1 MAKIPYV
8 PAQIEIEYKD
18 EPRGGSLKTKLPFG
32 LCKKYGIDLPD
43 DATPRDAWN
52 ALKGIG
58 ISVKDE
64 YKKAFGDK
72 DKDKNDNE
80 PKPDEKTIEAR
91 RDKIFGNRGDQQHFI
106 YQGAF
111 NEQYCKE
118 QFDQGDDM
126 HKEIILSTLE
136 NSGITYRMSTRDQ
149 CFSATGRVEL
159 TVNPNY
165 GGEDNSYTKG
175 EVFYHESFHAVD
187 GAYASYW
194 GGMLSH
200 TYTDENGKSLY
211 DVLKSEKRGFAGKIP
226 EIEKMRN
233 DERDN
238 MMIADGIDAKK
249 IESDWDKVKANLSK
263 FSYGS
268 PEYNSYKDS
277 ENFKTAYQNYRDLS
291 RSQIIYNRKLNK
303 KYGFLSDIMSQ
314 YNSSMGM
321 GHSMS
326 YWKKD
331 KYNSSSE
338 FFAEVGAC
346 GATNKEAL
354 EVVRKYFPTSVEYAE
369 KLIRGIH
376 SGTIKKTR

>member
-1 MAKIPYV
+1 MAKQPYV
-8 PAQIEIEYKD
+8 PAEIEIVNKE

-43 DATPRDAWN
+43 DATPRDAWD

-72 DKDKNDNE
+72 DKDKKDNVS
-80 PKPDEKTIEAR
+80 KPGEKTIEAR
-91 RDKIFGNRGDQQHFI
+91 RDKIFGNRGVQQHFM
-106 YQGAF
+106 YQGDF
-111 NEQYCKE
+111 NEQYCKD
-118 QFDQGDDM
+118 QFDKGDDM

-136 NSGITYRMSTRDQ
+136 NSNITYRKSTRDQ

-159 TVNPNY
+159 TVDRTY
-165 GGEDNSYTKG
+165 GGEDNSYAKG

-211 DVLKSEKRGFAGKIP
+211 DVLKAEKRGFASKIP
-226 EIEKMRN
+226 EITEM
-233 DERDN
+233 RDN
-238 MMIADGIDAKK
+238 EVNSLMLKDGIDAKK
-249 IESDWDKVKANLSK
+249 IETEWSDVRYKLSS
-263 FSYGS
+263 FAWGS
-268 PEYNSYKDS
+268 PEYNA
-277 ENFKTAYQNYRDLS
+277 FKNGEEFNNAYQKHLVLMRTRTKYE
-291 RSQIIYNRKLNK
+291 KKFNK
-303 KYGFLSDIMSQ
+303 KYGFLSDILSQ
-314 YNSSMGM
+314 YNSSIGM

-331 KYNSSSE
+331 KYHPSSE

-354 EVVRKYFPTSVEYAE
+354 EMVRKYFPKSVEFAE
-369 KLIRGIH
+369 KLIKGIH
-376 SGTIKKTR
+376 SGAIKKTR